1 MIKGPARKMARIE
14 NISVGLKWTSRPCLR
29 FLFYFFK
36 HMKAALAELITFIFD
51 FLFSI
56 LYLVFY
62 LLFILYL

>member
-14 NISVGLKWTSRPCLR
+14 NISVGLKWTCLR

-36 HMKAALAELITFIFD
+36 HMKAALVELIIFIFY

-56 LYLVFY
+56 LYLVLY
-62 LLFILYL
+62 LLFNLYL